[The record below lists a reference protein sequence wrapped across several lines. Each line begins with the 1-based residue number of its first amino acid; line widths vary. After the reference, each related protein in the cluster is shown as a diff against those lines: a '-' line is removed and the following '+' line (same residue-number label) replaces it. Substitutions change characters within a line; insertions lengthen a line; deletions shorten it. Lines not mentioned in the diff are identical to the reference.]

1 MRTRSRSTATIRW
14 PGGRSG
20 PGSRS
25 STCAW
30 PRPRNCSSGSAE
42 ARPARHAGPVEWP
55 HACNLHIAGQP
66 AAGRAALARGP
77 QLRALG
83 GADLPV
89 RRGRR
94 DGRGGEP
101 AVEIGRASCRERVC
115 KYVEI
120 WVVAG
125 SFKKKKKKNKY
136 KKE

>member
-89 RRGRR
+89 HE
-94 DGRGGEP
+94 DGAMG
-101 AVEIGRASCRERVC
+101 
-115 KYVEI
+115 
-120 WVVAG
+120 VVVNRPSEFTLGDVLEQMGLEAHVDTPD
-125 SFKKKKKKNKY
+125 
-136 KKE
+136 